1 MGPKGKSPEYGEI
14 QERQIGWPSRGFG
27 CRSRRSQNQNRRN
40 TRVCASSLWAL
51 PFQRLRTVGGSE
63 AVERLVGRQLF
74 DRTEDIIYLRE
85 GRFFELG

>member
-14 QERQIGWPSRGFG
+14 QERRIGSPSGGFG
-27 CRSRRSQNQNRRN
+27 YRGRHSQNQNRRN
-40 TRVCASSLWAL
+40 TRVRASSLWAL
-51 PFQRLRTVGGSE
+51 LSQRFRPVGGSE
-63 AVERLVGRQLF
+63 AVEKLVGRQLP